1 MDKTK
6 AKEKIQGIL
15 CPFHGAESDLG
26 ETQQGGWSLTAK
38 ELENLGSSSQL
49 DPGSYSQDIPAV
61 LCPQHVSCQKLGV
74 SSIVNI
80 HLTDANNSN

>member
-6 AKEKIQGIL
+6 VKEEILGIL

-49 DPGSYSQDIPAV
+49 DPGSYSQDIPSSVMSSACV
-61 LCPQHVSCQKLGV
+61 LPETGSQFYS
-74 SSIVNI
+74 
-80 HLTDANNSN
+80 

>member
-38 ELENLGSSSQL
+38 ELENLGSLSQL
-49 DPGSYSQDIPAV
+49 DAGSYSQDIPAGVMSSACV
-61 LCPQHVSCQKLGV
+61 LPETGSQFYS
-74 SSIVNI
+74 
-80 HLTDANNSN
+80 